1 MTIGRVI
8 MITVPPESVEEAER
22 VWKTECAPLMVRQQ
36 GCRSEKLMKSLDRPG
51 LYISYSEWDSAED
64 ITRYRESTDHETIQS
79 ETHALQG
86 ARAVVWCY
94 EIID

>member
-8 MITVPPESVEEAER
+8 MITVPPENAADAER
-22 VWKTECAPLMVRQQ
+22 VWKTECGPLMIRQK

-51 LYISYSEWDSAED
+51 LYISYSEWDSADD
-64 ITRYRESTDHETIQS
+64 IDRYRESTDHETIQS
-79 ETHALQG
+79 ETYALEG

>member
-8 MITVPPESVEEAER
+8 MITVPPETAQDAER
-22 VWKTECAPLMVRQQ
+22 VWKTECAPLMVRQK

-51 LYISYSEWDSAED
+51 LYVSYSEWDSTED
-64 ITRYRESTDHETIQS
+64 IDRYRTSTDHKTIRS
-79 ETHALQG
+79 ETYALEG
-86 ARAVVWCY
+86 SRAVVWCY

>member
-1 MTIGRVI
+1 MTVARVI
-8 MITVPPESVEEAER
+8 IINVPEANTQDVER
-22 VWKTECAPLMVRQQ
+22 VWKSECAPLMVRQQ
-36 GCRSEKLMKSLDRPG
+36 GCQSEKLMKSLERPG

-64 ITRYRESTDHETIQS
+64 IDRYRESNDHETIQS
-79 ETHALQG
+79 ETRALQD